1 MHHSPGHKKM
11 KVLLPFTNTYSITNY
26 MGASDDSINS
36 KIQKRFA
43 KYAMKIFHNDNH
55 PIYTSVL

>member
-1 MHHSPGHKKM
+1 M
-11 KVLLPFTNTYSITNY
+11 KVLLPFTKTYSITNY
-26 MGASDDSINS
+26 MGASDDSIDS

-43 KYAMKIFHNDNH
+43 KYAMKIFHDDNH